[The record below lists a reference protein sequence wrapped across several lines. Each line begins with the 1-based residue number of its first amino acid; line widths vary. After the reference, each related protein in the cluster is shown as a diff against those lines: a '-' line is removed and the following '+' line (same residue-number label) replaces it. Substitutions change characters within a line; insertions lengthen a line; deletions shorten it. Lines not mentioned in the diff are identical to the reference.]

1 MVTRTVTKAVTIFL
15 AERMVA
21 VIEEILRTRVNYKQD
36 DWCSLIPY
44 LLFVLNNQE
53 KAALLGKT
61 PMQVEL
67 GIRPLTPMDL
77 VSAVT
82 TAKAEKVNSIKNVG
96 KVSDAENR
104 IAEITAVRESIA
116 EDIATVQADQKKYAD
131 DRRRICDQLI
141 KPGAK
146 AYCSMPIKQMLAQGL
161 RPSSKLAHQRFGPFK
176 VLHRV
181 GVNAFELD
189 LGNAASKQTIPVFH
203 VKYLTAAP
211 TGPYK
216 SPKEALQPGPV
227 TGEAGTA
234 EAEYELQRIIDRR
247 MRYKKFEYLVEYK
260 GYPLHRDFEWR
271 PQAELEE
278 CAGTMLKNF
287 NELFDESS

>member
-1 MVTRTVTKAVTIFL
+1 
-15 AERMVA
+15 MVA

-176 VLHRV
+176 
-181 GVNAFELD
+181 FSYI
-189 LGNAASKQTIPVFH
+189 ASE
-203 VKYLTAAP
+203 
-211 TGPYK
+211 
-216 SPKEALQPGPV
+216 S
-227 TGEAGTA
+227 
-234 EAEYELQRIIDRR
+234 
-247 MRYKKFEYLVEYK
+247 
-260 GYPLHRDFEWR
+260 
-271 PQAELEE
+271 
-278 CAGTMLKNF
+278 ML
-287 NELFDESS
+287 SS